1 MRRLIAVS
9 FLVFSTTVSAQQF
22 SGFDYISIVFSGVR
36 IFFSE
41 SVPKEMIV
49 TTTGTGK
56 TREEAINNALV
67 SSVQEAIGVLIVSDQ
82 TAENNKIVRD
92 MIAQYSSG
100 VVNRYE
106 VKQCEGTSTIVCSV
120 TATVAPWTF
129 QRKLLGDSK
138 AIVVN
143 GNDLQAQHLTAR
155 HTLIQRYKLTEYY
168 LSQIQQSGFD
178 VKIKSVSI
186 VPSMGENATIEIEYQ
201 VYWNPEF
208 KVSMIRFLEKL
219 EKDTAGEKQ
228 NNQQVYIQW
237 APTGFFENRVRV
249 NTYDDSYRKM
259 MLRYLNAPISV
270 RINELNTCEYF
281 EQPNGVFGV
290 DWHGFHKKKTVSVAP
305 GALKKLQKIS
315 ISTGCGKLV
324 TTNP

>member
-9 FLVFSTTVSAQQF
+9 FLVFSTTVSSQHL
-22 SGFDYISIVFSGVR
+22 SGFDYISIAISGIR

-82 TAENNKIVRD
+82 TAENNRIVRD
-92 MIAQYSSG
+92 MVAQYSSG

-138 AIVVN
+138 AIVIN
-143 GNDLQAQHLTAR
+143 GR
-155 HTLIQRYKLTEYY
+155 
-168 LSQIQQSGFD
+168 
-178 VKIKSVSI
+178 
-186 VPSMGENATIEIEYQ
+186 
-201 VYWNPEF
+201 
-208 KVSMIRFLEKL
+208 
-219 EKDTAGEKQ
+219 
-228 NNQQVYIQW
+228 
-237 APTGFFENRVRV
+237 
-249 NTYDDSYRKM
+249 
-259 MLRYLNAPISV
+259 
-270 RINELNTCEYF
+270 
-281 EQPNGVFGV
+281 
-290 DWHGFHKKKTVSVAP
+290 
-305 GALKKLQKIS
+305 GAA
-315 ISTGCGKLV
+315 
-324 TTNP
+324 